1 MFINQRTWN
10 KLHDIYSS
18 LIADSEN
25 SKEYAVRDQEEIC
38 SPCQIDSEDEEYI
51 INRGMLF

>member
-18 LIADSEN
+18 LIADLEN